1 MKLTLKRTEW
11 LISATVF
18 FTNPWTSLERTP
30 TTSSQDRRCP
40 KKLTTPISRIHSFL
54 QQCQVTAPK
63 LRLFASGC
71 MEWFDFLNCRQKIG
85 ARATLCNSSC
95 VLKLKHW
102 CVWVC
107 VSQVCCL
114 SPQANVEKN
123 LCQVKGPSGE
133 TTRVQGSQLLSKCKL
148 RCGNA
153 NAISKW
159 QQKYCSVRILSLQL
173 QTSKCFCGKASKIWT
188 TSTELPDFG
197 NPINS

>member
-1 MKLTLKRTEW
+1 MKLALKRTES

-40 KKLTTPISRIHSFL
+40 KKLTTPISRIHGFL

-95 VLKLKHW
+95 VKLKHW
-102 CVWVC
+102 CVCVCVC

-123 LCQVKGPSGE
+123 LCQVKGHLE
-133 TTRVQGSQLLSKCKL
+133 KRQGFKDPNFFQNVS
-148 RCGNA
+148 
-153 NAISKW
+153 
-159 QQKYCSVRILSLQL
+159 SVGGMRMPFPNYN
-173 QTSKCFCGKASKIWT
+173 K
-188 TSTELPDFG
+188 STAQ
-197 NPINS
+197 

>member
-107 VSQVCCL
+107 VCL
-114 SPQANVEKN
+114 KCAVSPHKQTLKKTCVRWKAHLEKRQGFKDPNFFQNV
-123 LCQVKGPSGE
+123 S
-133 TTRVQGSQLLSKCKL
+133 
-148 RCGNA
+148 
-153 NAISKW
+153 
-159 QQKYCSVRILSLQL
+159 SVAGMRMPFPNYN
-173 QTSKCFCGKASKIWT
+173 K
-188 TSTELPDFG
+188 STAQ
-197 NPINS
+197 